1 MEQMLRNA
9 RAAMDAADAAAERR
23 GEKTMADIARGINS
37 LPERTPIC
45 VCEVPPEHRTLINPV
60 LRDIGF
66 EPCTDERKDMPEDE
80 QYRERPEYRADN
92 GEAPHVDPQQATWS
106 CKIGEVPRSI
116 LPQGAD
122 SPLRDAVAE
131 AFQKL
136 TGREPQFTFS
146 GWGAELTE
154 QERAVVE
161 KREPKYEQPDTFS
174 RRQLLVALDN
184 IERSLE
190 QARRAI
196 AKL

>member
-1 MEQMLRNA
+1 MVDRMEQMLRNA

-66 EPCTDERKDMPEDE
+66 EPCTDERKVMPEDD

-92 GEAPHVDPQQATWS
+92 GETPHVDPVRPSEMLGAVIDSLKRETAERVAAAD
-106 CKIGEVPRSI
+106 GERE
-116 LPQGAD
+116 
-122 SPLRDAVAE
+122 RVA
-131 AFQKL
+131 
-136 TGREPQFTFS
+136 
-146 GWGAELTE
+146 
-154 QERAVVE
+154 AVVGE
-161 KREPKYEQPDTFS
+161 REPKYEQPDTFS
-174 RRQLLVALDN
+174 RRQLQVSLDN